1 VEVLG
6 KVEQPRERIRVL
18 IVDDIAETRENLRK
32 LLSFDAGIEVVGAAA
47 SGQEGVELAKE
58 FRPHIVLMDINMPGM
73 DGIAATE
80 AILQELPTTQVVMLS
95 VQGETDYLRRAML
108 AGARDFLTKPP
119 TGDELM
125 DTIRRAYEMGKT
137 RAVMM
142 PAQPTV
148 PTATQARG
156 RRPRRAGDVIAVFSP
171 KGGVGCTTIAVNLAM
186 ALQQMAGS
194 GQKIALVDTS
204 VQFGDVGVMLNLQ
217 ASRSLADLVPHI
229 EGLDRDMLNSVLS
242 PHGSGLKVLL
252 APPHP
257 EAAESLLAGA
267 SVDEG
272 MGNSALAAV
281 LKLMREAFDVIVV
294 DMWSWVDEVALTV
307 FDAAALIV
315 LVVMPNIPAI
325 KSARLFLEVANT
337 LNYPTEKISLVVNGV
352 DRRTGIR
359 VEQIEQAM
367 IPVAAQ
373 IPLDSHVVLAAI
385 NHGVPFVMRD
395 PSRPVSQ
402 AIFRLAEYVQNT
414 LAEGREDEEEKEAVA
429 AGTGRLRLGRVFG

>member
-1 VEVLG
+1 MH
-6 KVEQPRERIRVL
+6 QPTERIRVL

-32 LLSFDAGIEVVGAAA
+32 LLSFDVGIEVVGAAA

-80 AILQELPTTQVVMLS
+80 AVMRELPATQVVMLS

-125 DTIRRAYEMGKT
+125 STIRRVYEMGKT

-142 PAQPTV
+142 PAQHTV
-148 PTATQARG
+148 PTAASAEG
-156 RRPRRAGDVIAVFSP
+156 RPERRDGNVVAVFSP
-171 KGGVGCTTIAVNLAM
+171 KGGVGCTTVAVNLAV

-194 GQKIALVDTS
+194 SEKVALMDTS
-204 VQFGDVGVMLNLQ
+204 VQFGDVGVMLNLR
-217 ASRSLADLVPHI
+217 ANRSMTDLVPHI
-229 EGLDRDMLNSVLS
+229 KDLDRDMLNSVLT

-257 EAAESLLAGA
+257 EAAESLLA
-267 SVDEG
+267 S
-272 MGNSALAAV
+272 SALDDGIGGSSILGAV
-281 LKLMREAFDVIVV
+281 VDLMREEFDTIVV
-294 DMWSWVDEVALTV
+294 DMWSWIDAVALTI
-307 FDAAALIV
+307 FDSAALIV
-315 LVVMPNIPAI
+315 LVVMPNIPSI

-337 LNYPTEKISLVVNGV
+337 LNYPTEKIALVVNGV
-352 DRRTGIR
+352 DRRVGIR

-367 IPVAAQ
+367 IPVAAE
-373 IPLDSHVVLAAI
+373 IPMDNQVVLAAM
-385 NHGVPFVMRD
+385 NHGVPFVVRD

-402 AIFRLAEYVQNT
+402 GILQLAEHVHSVVM
-414 LAEGREDEEEKEAVA
+414 AEREEEQEREEAA
-429 AGTGRLRLGRVFG
+429 AGAGRLRLGRVFG